1 MQASLHFLSAY
12 SYFGF
17 AEDTLARQNASK
29 LVFALAYSYFGFAED
44 TFARQNASKLAFALA
59 YSYLC
64 GKWNK
69 MKAAI
74 IGYGKM
80 GREIERILTERGHE
94 AALVIDTD
102 NAGELDAEH
111 LAGIDV
117 ALEFTTPATAYANI
131 RTCLENGTAVVSGT
145 TGWTDRLAELQELC
159 RERGGALFYASNYCL
174 GVNLMF
180 RLNRQLAAMIGRVGG
195 YGVRIEEVHHTQ
207 KLDAPSGTAIT
218 LAEGILDNLADKQ
231 GWVNYAPGIAHAT
244 NRVERSED
252 TPADRI
258 EIRSV
263 REGAVPGIHT
273 VTYESEDDM
282 LELKHTIKNR
292 RTLAMGAVV
301 AAEFLCGKQG
311 VFGMDDLLRN

>member
-1 MQASLHFLSAY
+1 
-12 SYFGF
+12 
-17 AEDTLARQNASK
+17 
-29 LVFALAYSYFGFAED
+29 
-44 TFARQNASKLAFALA
+44 
-59 YSYLC
+59 
-64 GKWNK
+64 

-94 AALVIDTD
+94 VVLIIDQE
-102 NAGELDAEH
+102 NANQLDATH
-111 LAGIDV
+111 LAGVDV
-117 ALEFTTPATAYANI
+117 ALEFTTPATAYHNI
-131 RTCLENGTAVVSGT
+131 RTCLECGTAVVSGT

-180 RLNRQLAAMIGRVGG
+180 RLNRQLAALMGRVGSG
-195 YGVRIEEVHHTQ
+195 YEVRIEEVHHTQ
-207 KLDAPSGTAIT
+207 KKDAPSGTAIT
-218 LAEGILDNLADKQ
+218 LAEGILENLPSKK
-231 GWVNYAPGIAHAT
+231 GWVNFAPGIEHAT

-273 VTYESEDDM
+273 VTYESEDDI
-282 LELKHTIKNR
+282 LELRHEIKNR
-292 RTLAMGAVV
+292 RTLAQGAVV

-311 VFGMDDLLRN
+311 VYGMDDLLK